1 MRTLHAVYPTVLVAG
16 GVSYTLRELLDNM
29 SGPAL
34 RRCLWTIQTHPP
46 IAREYLRPVFGRLRW
61 RIMGK
66 MRVPESW
73 QRRAVVDA
81 ALRHVKPGDIVYVW
95 PPYSADLIRRARD
108 RGAVTVA
115 ERVNCMGA
123 MCKLVL
129 DRAYARIGEPLP
141 SGWCLPE
148 AIAAEREEMSLCD
161 FATAPSPF
169 VARSLVEAGIRPEQI
184 LRTSYGWSPERLAGA
199 IGLSR
204 PDRVPVFAYVGLGI
218 VRKGLNLLLEA
229 WEKAGINGKLLIA
242 GNVRDEIRNVCARQL
257 ARPDVQ
263 ELGYVQDVARVYAAA
278 DVFLL
283 PTHEEGSPQVG
294 YEAAGCGLASVVSP
308 MGAVPIVRHGSEGFI
323 LDPYDTDA
331 WAEALR
337 SLARDRDLCRRFG
350 ASAAERAKEYTWQ
363 KVGARLYERFAGLT
377 RA

>member
-1 MRTLHAVYPTVLVAG
+1 MRTLHAVYPTVLVSG

-29 SGPAL
+29 PGPLL
-34 RRCLWTIQTHPP
+34 RKRLWTIQTYPP
-46 IAREYLRPVFGRLRW
+46 MTREYLRPAFGRLLW
-61 RIMGK
+61 RTMRK
-66 MRVPESW
+66 MRVPEWW
-73 QRRAVVDA
+73 QRRVVVDA
-81 ALRHVKPGDIVYVW
+81 ALRHVQPGDIVYVW

-123 MCKLVL
+123 MCKQVL
-129 DRAYARIGEPLP
+129 DRAYARIGKPLP
-141 SGWCLPE
+141 AGWCLPE
-148 AIAAEREEMSLCD
+148 AVAAEREEMALCD
-161 FATAPSPF
+161 FVTAPSQS

-199 IGLSR
+199 IGLIR

-218 VRKGLNLLLEA
+218 VRKGFNLLLEA
-229 WEKAGINGKLLIA
+229 WEKANIGAKLLIA
-242 GNVRDEIRNVCARQL
+242 GNVHDEVRSICARQL
-257 ARPDVQ
+257 ARPEVQ
-263 ELGYVQDVARVYAAA
+263 ELGYVRDVASVYAAA

-331 WAEALR
+331 WAGALR
-337 SLARDRDLCRRFG
+337 TLAQDRDLCRRFG

-363 KVGARLYERFAGLT
+363 KVGARLYEQFAGLT